1 MAGKREKMVT
11 AVFRNRN
18 DSEQAFDYLYHLGY
32 TDRDINVLMSDKT
45 RATFYPDRE
54 REGQH
59 PAHTKAAEGT
69 GIGGAIGTAV
79 GATLAA
85 VLAIGTTVAVPGLG
99 LVVAGP
105 LAAAFAGGGAGAV
118 TGGIIGAL
126 VGAGINEQ
134 NAEAYSEALRE
145 GGIVLGVVPK
155 NREHARAIEERF
167 EELRGENVCF
177 C

>member
-1 MAGKREKMVT
+1 MAGKRQKMVT
-11 AVFRNRN
+11 AVFRHRN

-45 RATFYPDRE
+45 RSSFYPNRE
-54 REGQH
+54 DETKHNAG
-59 PAHTKAAEGT
+59 TKAAEGT

-85 VLAIGTTVAVPGLG
+85 VAAIGTSIAVPGLG
-99 LVVAGP
+99 LVIAGP

-118 TGGIIGAL
+118 TGGAVGAL

-145 GGIVLGVVPK
+145 GGVVLGVTPK
-155 NREHARAIEERF
+155 NREHAKAIEERF
-167 EELRGENVCF
+167 KELHGENVCY